1 MADPDQNAK
10 IESFEYKGKK
20 ITNFEMES
28 SAVAGLSR
36 LLGHKAVTCC
46 LVIANR
52 WAQNM
57 NTQYAG
63 NMDGLIKMVL
73 ERI

>member
-1 MADPDQNAK
+1 
-10 IESFEYKGKK
+10 
-20 ITNFEMES
+20 MES

-36 LLGHKAVTCC
+36 LLGHKATTVC

-52 WAQNM
+52 YAKEA
-57 NTQYAG
+57 NTDYHG
-63 NMDGLIKMVL
+63 GMEGLVCKVL